1 MAKYGDDVC
10 VCEGGGGGCGVGKVL
25 AGRVTTLKGQFD
37 TTQCSTL
44 SFNTGAREH

>member
-1 MAKYGDDVC
+1 MCVC
-10 VCEGGGGGCGVGKVL
+10 VRGGGGRGGSGGVGKVL
-25 AGRVTTLKGQFD
+25 AGWVTTLKGQFD